1 MQQSVREPTI
11 RPHPGT
17 RPMAL
22 LVLAFGVAIGGAL
35 GGTPVRAIDPPDPAQ
50 ATVQPG
56 TPGTLADVVRKPVRT
71 IPLPVRD
78 EPQTAGH

>member
-11 RPHPGT
+11 RPYPGT

-35 GGTPVRAIDPPDPAQ
+35 AGTPVRAIDPPDLAP
-50 ATVQPG
+50 ATVPSG
-56 TPGTLADVVRKPVRT
+56 TLAGLADVVRKPVRM